1 VAAVTSPERVPPAP
15 PGASD
20 APQLVTSTAAIVEV
34 RDLAKSFGGLT
45 VLDGVSTTVGVG
57 RITAVVGPNAA
68 GKSTLIKTILGLVRP
83 DAGRIIVNGHVV
95 TRDWDYRRG
104 IGYMPQASHFPENLT
119 GREVLSMLKHLRGP
133 SAELDEELLDAF
145 ALGPQLGKQIR
156 TLSGGTRQKLN
167 AVIAFLFRPPLL
179 ILDEPTAGLDPVAS
193 GIIKEKILRCRE
205 SGTSVVLTSHIMS
218 EIEALADTVVFLLD
232 GRVQFDGPRLELQRL
247 TGHQGL
253 ERAIAALMQG
263 AGS

>member
-1 VAAVTSPERVPPAP
+1 MTTPDRLPVAPTY
-15 PGASD
+15 D
-20 APQLVTSTAAIVEV
+20 ATTPHLVTSTAPIVEV
-34 RDLAKSFGGLT
+34 SELDKSFGGLT
-45 VLDGVSTTVGVG
+45 VLDGISTSIGVG

-83 DAGRIIVNGHVV
+83 DRGRIIVNGHVV

-133 SAELDEELLDAF
+133 SAELDEQLLQAF
-145 ALGPQLGKQIR
+145 SLGPEMGKQIR

-193 GIIKEKILRCRE
+193 GIVKDKIIQCRE
-205 SGTSVVLTSHIMS
+205 SGASIVLTSHIMS
-218 EIEALADTVVFLLD
+218 ELEELADSVVFLLE
-232 GRVQFDGPRLELQRL
+232 GRIQFDGPRLELQRL
-247 TGHQGL
+247 TGGQSL
-253 ERAIAALMQG
+253 ERAIAVLMKEG
-263 AGS
+263 MS